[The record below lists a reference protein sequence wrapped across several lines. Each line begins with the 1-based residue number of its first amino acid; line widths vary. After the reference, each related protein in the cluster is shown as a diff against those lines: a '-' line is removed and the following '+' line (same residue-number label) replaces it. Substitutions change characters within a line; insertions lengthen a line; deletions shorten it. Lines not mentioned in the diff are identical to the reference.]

1 MLLAAAAQSVPWE
14 PSRQREATPVLCSAT
29 HVISAKSREAAC
41 ISTLLP
47 RQSIALASRT
57 ACDSLTVSKMAL
69 APTCRW
75 AGGTCVNAAG
85 RGRDACA
92 AGAHQIVA
100 KDCGEQLATERLLGA
115 RALGGGT
122 AERWPLLR
130 LCEHAHAAEEQR
142 GTEQQPGHWCVR
154 SGATRQ
160 RCSGGLFCDRSHQ
173 REIAFRPP
181 RDDEV
186 CPENGRR
193 NGTGFTGRVALV
205 SRSSS
210 KIADRSSR
218 VSRVS

>member
-1 MLLAAAAQSVPWE
+1 MLLAASAQRVQWE
-14 PSRQREATPVLCSAT
+14 LPRQREATPVRCRAT

-69 APTCRW
+69 APTCGW

-142 GTEQQPGHWCVR
+142 GTEQQPGHWR
-154 SGATRQ
+154 KTERGNADSDA
-160 RCSGGLFCDRSHQ
+160 SGGLTRPISSTGDR
-173 REIAFRPP
+173 FLTRPQEDFLP
-181 RDDEV
+181 RK
-186 CPENGRR
+186 R
-193 NGTGFTGRVALV
+193 NGVA
-205 SRSSS
+205 
-210 KIADRSSR
+210 
-218 VSRVS
+218 

>member
-1 MLLAAAAQSVPWE
+1 
-14 PSRQREATPVLCSAT
+14 
-29 HVISAKSREAAC
+29 
-41 ISTLLP
+41 LP

-69 APTCRW
+69 APTCGW

-100 KDCGEQLATERLLGA
+100 KDCSEQLATERLLGT

-142 GTEQQPGHWCVR
+142 GTEQQPGHWR
-154 SGATRQ
+154 KTERGNADSDA
-160 RCSGGLFCDRSHQ
+160 SGGLT
-173 REIAFRPP
+173 RPISS
-181 RDDEV
+181 
-186 CPENGRR
+186 NGRSLSDNTTGR
-193 NGTGFTGRVALV
+193 ISPGNGTASQVGWRSFPAR
-205 SRSSS
+205 SRSSR
-210 KIADRSSR
+210 A
-218 VSRVS
+218 

>member
-1 MLLAAAAQSVPWE
+1 MLLAAAAQSEQWE
-14 PSRQREATPVLCSAT
+14 SSKQREATPVRCRAT

-100 KDCGEQLATERLLGA
+100 KDCSEQLATERLLGA
-115 RALGGGT
+115 RALG
-122 AERWPLLR
+122 
-130 LCEHAHAAEEQR
+130 
-142 GTEQQPGHWCVR
+142 
-154 SGATRQ
+154 
-160 RCSGGLFCDRSHQ
+160 
-173 REIAFRPP
+173 
-181 RDDEV
+181 
-186 CPENGRR
+186 
-193 NGTGFTGRVALV
+193 
-205 SRSSS
+205 
-210 KIADRSSR
+210 
-218 VSRVS
+218 

>member
-1 MLLAAAAQSVPWE
+1 MLLAASAQRVQWE
-14 PSRQREATPVLCSAT
+14 LPRQREATPVRCRAT

-69 APTCRW
+69 APTCGW

-142 GTEQQPGHWCVR
+142 GTEKQPGHWR
-154 SGATRQ
+154 KTERGNADSDA
-160 RCSGGLFCDRSHQ
+160 SGGLLFERSHQ
-173 REIAFRPP
+173 REIAFRHYHRNDGP
-181 RDDEV
+181 
-186 CPENGRR
+186 G
-193 NGTGFTGRVALV
+193 NGTASQVGWRSFPAR
-205 SRSSS
+205 SRSSR
-210 KIADRSSR
+210 A
-218 VSRVS
+218 

>member
-1 MLLAAAAQSVPWE
+1 MLLAAAAQSEQWE
-14 PSRQREATPVLCSAT
+14 PSKQREATPVRCRAT

-69 APTCRW
+69 APACRW

-100 KDCGEQLATERLLGA
+100 KNCGEQLATERLLGA

-142 GTEQQPGHWCVR
+142 GAEQQPGHWCVSER
-154 SGATRQ
+154 ATRTATLG
-160 RCSGGLFCDRSHQ
+160 RTVLRSISSTGDRFPTYAGMMKYCQ
-173 REIAFRPP
+173 
-181 RDDEV
+181 
-186 CPENGRR
+186 ENGTAFA
-193 NGTGFTGRVALV
+193 GWVVLA
-205 SRSSS
+205 SR
-210 KIADRSSR
+210 KLADRSSR

>member
-69 APTCRW
+69 APTCSW

-85 RGRDACA
+85 PGRDACA
-92 AGAHQIVA
+92 AGAHQIVC

-115 RALGGGT
+115 RALG
-122 AERWPLLR
+122 
-130 LCEHAHAAEEQR
+130 
-142 GTEQQPGHWCVR
+142 
-154 SGATRQ
+154 
-160 RCSGGLFCDRSHQ
+160 
-173 REIAFRPP
+173 
-181 RDDEV
+181 
-186 CPENGRR
+186 
-193 NGTGFTGRVALV
+193 
-205 SRSSS
+205 
-210 KIADRSSR
+210 
-218 VSRVS
+218 